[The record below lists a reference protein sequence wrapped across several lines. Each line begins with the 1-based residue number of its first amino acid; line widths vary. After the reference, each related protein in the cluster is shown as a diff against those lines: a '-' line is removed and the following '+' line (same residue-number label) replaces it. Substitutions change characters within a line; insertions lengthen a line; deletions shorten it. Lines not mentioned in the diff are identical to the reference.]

1 MTNINI
7 YAAHTIWAETG
18 KMWFELFTADF
29 EIKWSG
35 ASGSGNKYMEIE

>member
-1 MTNINI
+1 MMNINI
-7 YAAHTIWAETG
+7 YAAHTIWAGTG

-35 ASGSGNKYMEIE
+35 ASRSENKYMEIE